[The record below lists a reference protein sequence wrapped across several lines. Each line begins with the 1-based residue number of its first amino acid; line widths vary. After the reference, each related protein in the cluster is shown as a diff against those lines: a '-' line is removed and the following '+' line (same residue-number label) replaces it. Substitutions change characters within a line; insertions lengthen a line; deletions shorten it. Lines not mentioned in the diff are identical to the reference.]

1 MINGSGPYYYEVK
14 SVREGKTVRQVH
26 IRYIGTSP
34 GGGAS
39 SSSER
44 VVPKP
49 QPPETPS
56 APGPRYAT
64 SPETGKKVKVPEI
77 LYHGTSIRNLPRVAS
92 EGLQVGMRPT
102 SVTEEFEHV
111 DDTMG
116 NVSLARKEK
125 DAVFFSLASAGIGGD
140 QAILRIDTSK
150 IPAGSHIFVRDLF
163 DNPKGEFK
171 VFGNIPPEAIKEVM
185 LRKFSQTRPLTVTEE
200 VVSLSDF
207 KKGETTKDKML

>member
-1 MINGSGPYYYEVK
+1 MSFVRSKMINGCGPYYYEVR
-14 SVREGKTVRQVH
+14 SVREGKTVRQEH
-26 IRYIGTSP
+26 IRYIGKARE
-34 GGGAS
+34 GGDGGKS
-39 SSSER
+39 

-49 QPPETPS
+49 QASETATS
-56 APGPRYAT
+56 SSPRYAT
-64 SPETGKKVKVPEI
+64 SPETGKQVKVPEI

-102 SVTEEFEHV
+102 SVTEEFEHI

-125 DAVFFSLASAGIGGD
+125 DAIFFSLASAGIGGD

-185 LRKFSQTRPLTVTEE
+185 VRRFSQTRPLTVTEE
-200 VVSLSDF
+200 VVSLSIF
-207 KKGETTKDKML
+207 KKD